1 MQSEGCHDH
10 NELNLQCEMQREET
24 RGVST
29 FSDTSA
35 AATYCDANDGCVLAR
50 PRPEQV
56 PCRPGGKR
64 LASAGTA
71 AETLRNGAAHKH
83 KRHDFCPEQ
92 RLRNS
97 DLGWKSIK
105 SQMSIETIT
114 TSSFLFGH
122 KLNIKSFLG
131 GVFQELLHEEFKI
144 NKTKH
149 FRTIDVH

>member
-1 MQSEGCHDH
+1 MQSEGCHNH
-10 NELNLQCEMQREET
+10 NELNLQCREKRHEVYQHLVT
-24 RGVST
+24 PQLQLLIVT
-29 FSDTSA
+29 QM
-35 AATYCDANDGCVLAR
+35 LAR

-56 PCRPGGKR
+56 PCRPGSGELQR
-64 LASAGTA
+64 EPA
-71 AETLRNGAAHKH
+71 ATTLRNGAAHKH

>member
-35 AATYCDANDGCVLAR
+35 AASHCDANVGEAAAR
-50 PRPEQV
+50 T
-56 PCRPGGKR
+56 GSMSSGKR
-64 LASAGTA
+64 RASAGTCSYNSPQ
-71 AETLRNGAAHKH
+71 LSSAHKH

>member
-1 MQSEGCHDH
+1 M
-10 NELNLQCEMQREET
+10 
-24 RGVST
+24 
-29 FSDTSA
+29 
-35 AATYCDANDGCVLAR
+35 LAR

-56 PCRPGGKR
+56 PCCPGSGELQR
-64 LASAGTA
+64 EPA
-71 AETLRNGAAHKH
+71 AKTLRNGAAHKH

-131 GVFQELLHEEFKI
+131 EVFQELLHEEFKI